1 MWRPP
6 NSSKHAIPETA
17 WPTALDAQR
26 SALFSPLSVGRLQL
40 NQRTWVPAMVPWR
53 ATETG
58 EVTDSVVDWY
68 ARFAR
73 GRPGA
78 IVVEATG
85 VRDIPSGPLLRI
97 GHDRYVPGLKRIV
110 DAVKDASD
118 GETQLFIQLIDFL
131 ALKRRPKPQTYFER
145 FLRIGEHH
153 RKRLSDALGDLC
165 WLEATDDAVRACL
178 IEQPDH
184 VLEQCLTKR
193 ELSDL
198 RFGYRER
205 IDDLQHEH
213 IRTLPHVL
221 PQKFADAAARAQ
233 AAGFHGVELHYAHA
247 YTMASFL
254 SPTNQR
260 TDGYGGRLD
269 ERLRCP
275 TEVYQAVR
283 KRVGDGFAV
292 GCRFLV
298 DEVIEGGFDADESVQ
313 IGQHFAQLGMDFLS
327 LSKGGKF
334 DDAKQPHI
342 GQAVYPY
349 TGRSGY
355 ECMPTVYSDSQGP
368 FYRNIEAMAQV
379 KSAIL
384 AAGFDTPV
392 IVAGGIND
400 FQKSEALLQ
409 AGQADVIASA
419 RQSLAD
425 PDWFLKMKT
434 GQGRTIRRCKYTNYC
449 EALDTRH
456 KEVTCQLWDRVNIR
470 EPGVKCSHDGKRRLT
485 APDWPT
491 PLF

>member
-1 MWRPP
+1 MWRPA
-6 NSSKHAIPETA
+6 NSSKHAIPETT
-17 WPTALDAQR
+17 WPTATAAQD
-26 SALFSPLSVGRLQL
+26 SALFSPLSVGRLKL
-40 NQRTWVPAMVPWR
+40 KQRTWVPAMVPWR

-97 GHDRYVPGLKRIV
+97 GHDRYVSGLKRIV
-110 DAVKDASD
+110 DAVADASE

-145 FLRIGEHH
+145 FLRIDDDH
-153 RKRLSDALGDLC
+153 RRRLSEALSDVFWLDAP
-165 WLEATDDAVRACL
+165 ADAVRACL
-178 IEQPDH
+178 VEQPDQ
-184 VLEQCLTKR
+184 VVEQCLTRR
-193 ELSDL
+193 EISDL
-198 RFGYRER
+198 RYGYRER
-205 IDDLQHEH
+205 VDDLQLEH

-221 PQKFADAAARAQ
+221 PQMFADAAARAQ

-260 TDGYGGRLD
+260 TDGYGGTL
-269 ERLRCP
+269 EARLRCP
-275 TEVYQAVR
+275 TEVYNAVR
-283 KRVGDGFAV
+283 DRVGDHFAV
-292 GCRFLV
+292 GCRYLV
-298 DEVIEGGFDADESVQ
+298 DEVIDGGFDTTESVL
-313 IGQHFAQLGMDFLS
+313 IGKRFAELGMDFLS

-355 ECMPTVYSDSQGP
+355 ECMPTVYSDAQGP
-368 FYRNIEAMAQV
+368 FFRNIQAMARV
-379 KSAIL
+379 KSAIRT
-384 AAGFDTPV
+384 AGFETPI

-400 FQKSEALLQ
+400 FQKSEDLLQ
-409 AGQADVIASA
+409 AGHADVIASA
-419 RQSLAD
+419 RQTLAD

-434 GQGRTIRRCKYTNYC
+434 GQGRAIRRCKYTNYC

-456 KEVTCQLWDRVNIR
+456 KEVTCQLWDRINIQ
-470 EPGVKCSHDGKRRLT
+470 EPNVKRSQDGKRRLT
-485 APDWPT
+485 APD
-491 PLF
+491 